1 MTSAS
6 ALPFQLLH
14 QTTFTIMIIFIAA
27 KLPFLFH
34 YSKQSYHN
42 HFSKRKTIFSSCSCN
57 KPVTLSFIKDPK
69 HTNDQLI
76 CFQYLEKHP
85 GGLSSRNVK
94 LFMFQVMAITM
105 FAILMINNQS
115 SFVTVIP
122 IPIYFC
128 AGQHLLS
135 LLEFHQLHQHCVTQL
150 NPICYVFAYICSS
163 TRTSALK
170 NLTFPSYEFG
180 KEHFTFYPVYLSGFP
195 QKDKARRKYQH
206 FIRGGTLTNR
216 ANASLTN
223 KSFKSQTF
231 LGGFWASQLH
241 ESF

>member
-57 KPVTLSFIKDPK
+57 KPVTLSFITAPK

-115 SFVTVIP
+115 SLVTVIP
-122 IPIYFC
+122 IPMR
-128 AGQHLLS
+128 GP
-135 LLEFHQLHQHCVTQL
+135 T
-150 NPICYVFAYICSS
+150 FALTARISS
-163 TRTSALK
+163 TSSALRD
-170 NLTFPSYEFG
+170 S
-180 KEHFTFYPVYLSGFP
+180 
-195 QKDKARRKYQH
+195 A
-206 FIRGGTLTNR
+206 
-216 ANASLTN
+216 
-223 KSFKSQTF
+223 
-231 LGGFWASQLH
+231 
-241 ESF
+241 